1 MSNRSPARVL
11 RVTGL
16 PPEMAVGAVHTVLR
30 AERSVRAIDV
40 IEGALGDPAS
50 SSVFVVVDP
59 EGLARVHHKIATGF
73 AGIEIEDVTK
83 LGASAYVAKMT
94 RRPDAGF
101 RSGEPTGQSRDR
113 ARPRASRN
121 QRSD

>member
-1 MSNRSPARVL
+1 
-11 RVTGL
+11 
-16 PPEMAVGAVHTVLR
+16 MAVGAVHAVLR

-40 IEGALGDPAS
+40 IEGVSGDPAS

-59 EGLARVHHKIATGF
+59 DGLSRVHHKIETGF
-73 AGIEIEDVTK
+73 AGIQIEDVTK
-83 LGASAYVAKMT
+83 LGASAYVTPAK
-94 RRPDAGF
+94 RRSDAPAM
-101 RSGEPTGQSRDR
+101 RAEPERPVSGDR